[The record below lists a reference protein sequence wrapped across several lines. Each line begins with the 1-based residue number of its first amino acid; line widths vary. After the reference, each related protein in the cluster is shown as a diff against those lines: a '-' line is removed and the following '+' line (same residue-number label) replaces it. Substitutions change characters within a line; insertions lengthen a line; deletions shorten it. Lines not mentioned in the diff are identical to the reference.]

1 MRLSNLH
8 SVKIKNGHLLT
19 VLFYFLIMPLTSG
32 EVAPKVAERVV
43 GAIHESPEIRRD
55 RRPRRSVKKQGIVFV
70 LSLPR
75 LYSLWLDSPLR
86 VLGAMHPAPLTVS
99 RHGAICASVL
109 VSKLPDT
116 LSLDYTTYGS

>member
-19 VLFYFLIMPLTSG
+19 VLFYFLIMLLTSG
-32 EVAPKVAERVV
+32 EVAPKVTERVV

-55 RRPRRSVKKQGIVFV
+55 RRPRRSASPKTILLVAF
-70 LSLPR
+70 
-75 LYSLWLDSPLR
+75 SPLR